1 MKIFTVLAL
10 GECPIADGISAVLKS
25 KGYHPLGVS
34 NAYCRSGFNAE
45 AAAEVTNTVRPY
57 QLANTI
63 AVVAVGLEGNMA
75 SVLHGFV
82 LIVDA
87 QDDPAAVYRQ
97 AKLEFRRNYEWPEEP
112 HQDDGQAPVEAL
124 PDRACDGSHL
134 VREDGYDLP
143 VVTAGNHT

>member
-63 AVVAVGLEGNMA
+63 AVVAVGLEEDA
-75 SVLHGFV
+75 VRVLHGFV
-82 LIVDA
+82 LKIDP
-87 QDDPAAVYRQ
+87 QDNPVLVYRV
-97 AKLEFRRNYEWPEEP
+97 AKDQFRRNYEWREAPQ
-112 HQDDGQAPVEAL
+112 QDGEQAPVEDL
-124 PDRACDGSHL
+124 PDSACDGSRFA
-134 VREDGYDLP
+134 REDGYDLP
-143 VVTAGNHT
+143 VVTAGNRT

>member
-87 QDDPAAVYRQ
+87 QSGRKNLTRMTDKRPSKRCQ
-97 AKLEFRRNYEWPEEP
+97 T
-112 HQDDGQAPVEAL
+112 G
-124 PDRACDGSHL
+124 RATGAIWFA
-134 VREDGYDLP
+134 RT
-143 VVTAGNHT
+143 VTIFL